1 VTIITVAEKEGKEA
15 LRHAL
20 AMGAN
25 CELFKPRAL
34 GSK

>member
-1 VTIITVAEKEGKEA
+1 VTIITVAEEEGKEA

-25 CELFKPRAL
+25 YE
-34 GSK
+34 